1 MNTENHLIKNNNIFK
16 QNREVSWLRFNERI
30 LEEADDVSIPVLER
44 LKFVSIYATNLD
56 EFFMVRVGSLLDK
69 SIYTPNAIDNKSGMD
84 PKEQLDIIYEITH
97 LLNDKYNNSYK
108 GIEAVLRTNGISS
121 LDYKELDGNEI
132 KYVRSY
138 FEDAIYP
145 VLSPQIIDPHHPFPH
160 LKNKSIYVAC
170 LLSHKDKKI
179 YGIVPVPENIPE
191 YIFLPGKYF
200 RYIHVEKIII
210 EFIDDLFR
218 TYQME
223 EKACISV
230 TRNADITLEDDPLSE
245 NIDFRHQ
252 MKKLLHLRKRLAVVK
267 LETNQKFGKDLT
279 KYLCKQLDIEEY
291 QIYLMSAPLEMHYVY
306 DLVDDL
312 TQIYNKNLLY
322 KPFKAVETIKVP
334 ETDMMELVTRRDLLL
349 HYPYQSMKPFL
360 YLIRQAANDPNV
372 LSIKITI
379 YRMAKKANLV
389 DYLCTAAEN
398 GKNVTAMIELRARFD
413 EQNNIDWSEKLE
425 DAGCNVFYGFDE
437 YKCHSK
443 VCLITYKDKGKIKYI
458 TQIGTGNYNES
469 TAKQYTDLSLIT
481 GNQDIGEDANEFFK
495 NMSIGSLEGNYK
507 HFLVAPIY
515 MKSQLLELFDEQIAK
530 GKDGRIFFKIN
541 SLTDLDMINKLAEA
555 SQAGV
560 QISMVIRGI
569 CCILPGID
577 SLTNN
582 ITIRGIVGRYLEHS
596 RIYSFG
602 EGDSQKMYI
611 SSADLMTRNLDRRV
625 EVACPIYD
633 PEIKMEVNKIIETT
647 LLDNIKARMIDTSGK
662 YYKLSN
668 NKEPL
673 ISQELFIEQSLEI
686 KPFKGTEKKSI
697 IDMVKTLFKS

>member
-1 MNTENHLIKNNNIFK
+1 MNTKNPLKENNIFK

-30 LEEADDVSIPVLER
+30 LEEADDMTIPILER

-84 PKEQLDIIYEITH
+84 PKEQLDIIYEISR

-108 GIEAVLRTNGISS
+108 DIEVALRTNGICS
-121 LDYKELDGNEI
+121 LDYNELDNDEQ

-138 FEDAIYP
+138 FEEAIYP

-160 LKNKSIYVAC
+160 LKNKSLYIAC

-191 YIFLPGKYF
+191 YVFLPGKYF
-200 RYIHVEKIII
+200 RYIHVEKIIF

-218 TYQME
+218 TYQMT

-230 TRNADITLEDDPLSE
+230 TRNADITPEDDPLSE

-252 MKKLLHLRKRLAVVK
+252 MKKLLHLRKRLAVVR
-267 LETNQKFGKDLT
+267 LETNQKLGRDLS
-279 KYLCKQLDIEEY
+279 KYLCKQLDIDNY
-291 QIYLMSAPLEMHYVY
+291 QIYLMTAPLEMHYVY
-306 DLVDDL
+306 DLLDDL

-334 ETDMMELVTRRDLLL
+334 ETDMMELASRRDLLL
-349 HYPYQSMKPFL
+349 HYPYHSMKPFL

-398 GKNVTAMIELRARFD
+398 GKDVTAMIELRARFD

-425 DAGCNVFYGFDE
+425 DAGCNVFYGFEE

-443 VCLITYKDKGKIKYI
+443 VCLITYRDKGKIKYI

-481 GNQDIGEDANEFFK
+481 GNQEIGEDANEFFK
-495 NMSIGSLEGNYK
+495 NMSIGSLDGNYK
-507 HFLVAPIY
+507 HLLVAPIH
-515 MKSQLLELFDEQIAK
+515 MKPKLLDLFNEEIAK
-530 GKDGRIFFKIN
+530 GKEGRIFFKIN
-541 SLTDLDMINKLAEA
+541 SLTDLDMINNLAKA

-560 QISMVIRGI
+560 EVSMIIRGI
-569 CCILPGID
+569 CCILPEID
-577 SLTNN
+577 SITEN
-582 ITIRGIVGRYLEHS
+582 ITIGAIVGRYLEHS

-602 EGDSQKMYI
+602 QGDSQKIYI

-625 EVACPIYD
+625 EVACPVYD
-633 PEIKMEVNKIIETT
+633 TDIKEEINKVIETT
-647 LLDNIKARMIDTSGK
+647 LQDNIKIRIINNEGE
-662 YYKLSN
+662 YYKPSK
-668 NKEPL
+668 NKESF
-673 ISQELFIEQSLEI
+673 ISQSLFIQQALELEPY
-686 KPFKGTEKKSI
+686 KSTKKKSI
-697 IDMVKTLFKS
+697 INIIKRLLKL

>member
-1 MNTENHLIKNNNIFK
+1 MNTKNPLKENNIFK

-30 LEEADDVSIPVLER
+30 LEEADDMTIPILER

-56 EFFMVRVGSLLDK
+56 EFFMVRVGSLFDK

-84 PKEQLDIIYEITH
+84 PKEQLDIIYEISR

-108 GIEAVLRTNGISS
+108 NIEIALRTNGIYS
-121 LDYKELDGNEI
+121 LDYNELDNDEQ
-132 KYVRSY
+132 KYVRTY
-138 FEDAIYP
+138 FEEAIYP

-160 LKNKSIYVAC
+160 LKNKSLYIAC

-191 YIFLPGKYF
+191 YVFLPGKYF
-200 RYIHVEKIII
+200 RYIHVEKIIF

-218 TYQME
+218 TYQMT

-230 TRNADITLEDDPLSE
+230 TRNADITPEDDPLSE

-252 MKKLLHLRKRLAVVK
+252 MKKLLHLRKRLAVVR
-267 LETNQKFGKDLT
+267 LETNQKLGRDLS
-279 KYLCKQLDIEEY
+279 KYLCKQLDIDNY
-291 QIYLMSAPLEMHYVY
+291 QIYLMTAPLEMHYVY
-306 DLVDDL
+306 DLLDDL

-334 ETDMMELVTRRDLLL
+334 ETDMMELASRRDLLL
-349 HYPYQSMKPFL
+349 HYPYHSMKPFL

-398 GKNVTAMIELRARFD
+398 GKDVTAMIELRARFD

-425 DAGCNVFYGFDE
+425 DAGCNVFYGFEE

-443 VCLITYKDKGKIKYI
+443 VCLITYRDKGKIKYI

-481 GNQDIGEDANEFFK
+481 GNQEIGEDANEFFK
-495 NMSIGSLEGNYK
+495 NMSIGSLDGNYK
-507 HFLVAPIY
+507 HLLVAPIH
-515 MKSQLLELFDEQIAK
+515 MKPKLLDLFNEEIAK
-530 GKDGRIFFKIN
+530 GKEGRIFFKIN
-541 SLTDLDMINKLAEA
+541 SLTDLDMINNLAKA

-560 QISMVIRGI
+560 EVSMIIRGI
-569 CCILPGID
+569 CCILPEID
-577 SLTNN
+577 SITEN
-582 ITIRGIVGRYLEHS
+582 ITIGAIVGRYLEHS

-602 EGDSQKMYI
+602 QGDSQKIYI

-625 EVACPIYD
+625 EVACPVYD
-633 PEIKMEVNKIIETT
+633 TDIKEEINKVIETT
-647 LLDNIKARMIDTSGK
+647 LQDNIKIRIINNEGE
-662 YYKLSN
+662 YYKPSK
-668 NKEPL
+668 NKESF
-673 ISQELFIEQSLEI
+673 ISQDLFIQQALELEPY
-686 KPFKGTEKKSI
+686 KSRKRKSI
-697 IDMVKTLFKS
+697 ISIIKRLLKL

>member
-1 MNTENHLIKNNNIFK
+1 MNTKNLLKENNIFK

-30 LEEADDVSIPVLER
+30 LEEANDVTIPILER

-84 PKEQLDIIYEITH
+84 PKEQLDVIYEISR

-108 GIEAVLRTNGISS
+108 DIEVELRTNGIYS
-121 LDYKELDGNEI
+121 LDYNELDNDEQ

-138 FEDAIYP
+138 FEEAIYP

-160 LKNKSIYVAC
+160 LKNKALYIAC
-170 LLSHKDKKI
+170 LLIHKDKKI

-191 YIFLPGKYF
+191 YVFLPGKYF
-200 RYIHVEKIII
+200 RYIHVEKIIF
-210 EFIDDLFR
+210 EFIDVLFR
-218 TYQME
+218 TYQMR

-230 TRNADITLEDDPLSE
+230 TRNADITPEDDSLSE

-252 MKKLLHLRKRLAVVK
+252 MKKLLHLRKRLAVVR
-267 LETNQKFGKDLT
+267 LETNQKLGKDLS
-279 KYLCKQLDIEEY
+279 KYLCKQLDIDNY
-291 QIYLMSAPLEMHYVY
+291 QIYLMTAPLQMHYVY
-306 DLVDDL
+306 DLLDEL

-334 ETDMMELVTRRDLLL
+334 ETDMMELASRRDLLL
-349 HYPYQSMKPFL
+349 HYPYHSMKPFL

-379 YRMAKKANLV
+379 YRMAKKATLV

-398 GKNVTAMIELRARFD
+398 GKDVTAMIELRARFD

-425 DAGCNVFYGFDE
+425 DAGCNVFYGFEE

-443 VCLITYKDKGKIKYI
+443 VCLITYRDKGRIKYI

-481 GNQDIGEDANEFFK
+481 GNQEIGEDANEFFK
-495 NMSIGSLEGNYK
+495 NMSIGSLAGNYK
-507 HFLVAPIY
+507 HLLVAPIH
-515 MKSQLLELFDEQIAK
+515 MKPKLLDLFNEEIAK
-530 GKDGRIFFKIN
+530 GKEGRIFFKIN
-541 SLTDLDMINKLAEA
+541 SLTDLDMINILAKA

-560 QISMVIRGI
+560 EVSMIIRGI
-569 CCILPGID
+569 CCILPEID
-577 SLTNN
+577 SITEN
-582 ITIRGIVGRYLEHS
+582 ITIGAIVGRYLEHS

-602 EGDSQKMYI
+602 QGESQKIYI

-625 EVACPIYD
+625 EVACPVYD
-633 PEIKMEVNKIIETT
+633 SDIKAEINKVIETT
-647 LLDNIKARMIDTSGK
+647 LQDNIKIRLINSEGE
-662 YYKLSN
+662 YYKLSK
-668 NKEPL
+668 NKEAF
-673 ISQELFIEQSLEI
+673 ISQDLFIQQALELEPYKI
-686 KPFKGTEKKSI
+686 TKNKSI
-697 IDMVKTLFKS
+697 INIIKRLLKM

>member
-1 MNTENHLIKNNNIFK
+1 MNTKNPLKENNIFK

-30 LEEADDVSIPVLER
+30 LEEADDMTIPILER

-84 PKEQLDIIYEITH
+84 PKEQLDIIYEISR

-108 GIEAVLRTNGISS
+108 DIEVALRTNGICS
-121 LDYKELDGNEI
+121 LDYNELDNDEQ

-138 FEDAIYP
+138 FEEAIYP

-160 LKNKSIYVAC
+160 LKNKSLYIAC

-191 YIFLPGKYF
+191 YVFLPGKYF
-200 RYIHVEKIII
+200 RYIHVEKIIF

-218 TYQME
+218 TYQMT

-230 TRNADITLEDDPLSE
+230 TRNADITPEDDPLSE

-252 MKKLLHLRKRLAVVK
+252 MKKLLHLRKRLAVVR
-267 LETNQKFGKDLT
+267 LETNQKLGRDLS
-279 KYLCKQLDIEEY
+279 KYLCKQLDIDNY
-291 QIYLMSAPLEMHYVY
+291 QIYLMTAPLEMHYVY
-306 DLVDDL
+306 DLLDDL

-334 ETDMMELVTRRDLLL
+334 ETDMMELASRRDLLL
-349 HYPYQSMKPFL
+349 HYPYHSMKPFL

-398 GKNVTAMIELRARFD
+398 GKDVTAMIELRARFD

-425 DAGCNVFYGFDE
+425 DAGCNVFYGFEE

-443 VCLITYKDKGKIKYI
+443 VCLITYRDKGKIKYI

-481 GNQDIGEDANEFFK
+481 GNQEIGEDANEFFK
-495 NMSIGSLEGNYK
+495 NMSIGSLDGNYK
-507 HFLVAPIY
+507 HLLVAPIH
-515 MKSQLLELFDEQIAK
+515 MKPKLLDLFNEEIAK
-530 GKDGRIFFKIN
+530 GKEGRIFFKIN
-541 SLTDLDMINKLAEA
+541 SLTDLDMINNLAKA

-560 QISMVIRGI
+560 EVSMIIRGI
-569 CCILPGID
+569 CCILPEID
-577 SLTNN
+577 SITEN
-582 ITIRGIVGRYLEHS
+582 ITIGAIVGRYLEHS

-602 EGDSQKMYI
+602 QGDSQKIYI

-625 EVACPIYD
+625 EVACPVYD
-633 PEIKMEVNKIIETT
+633 TDIKEEINKVIETT
-647 LLDNIKARMIDTSGK
+647 LQDNIKIRIINNEGE
-662 YYKLSN
+662 YYKPSK
-668 NKEPL
+668 NKESF
-673 ISQELFIEQSLEI
+673 ISQDLFIQQALELEPY
-686 KPFKGTEKKSI
+686 KSRKRKSI
-697 IDMVKTLFKS
+697 ISIIKRLLKL

>member
-1 MNTENHLIKNNNIFK
+1 MNTKNPLKENNIFK

-30 LEEADDVSIPVLER
+30 LEEADDMTIPILER

-84 PKEQLDIIYEITH
+84 PKEQLDIIYEISR

-108 GIEAVLRTNGISS
+108 DIEVALRTNGICS
-121 LDYKELDGNEI
+121 LDYNELDNDEQ

-138 FEDAIYP
+138 FEEAIYP

-160 LKNKSIYVAC
+160 LKNKSLYIAC

-191 YIFLPGKYF
+191 YVFLPGKYF
-200 RYIHVEKIII
+200 RYIHVEKIIF

-218 TYQME
+218 TYQMT

-230 TRNADITLEDDPLSE
+230 TRNADITPEDDPLSE

-252 MKKLLHLRKRLAVVK
+252 MKKLLHLRKRLAVVR
-267 LETNQKFGKDLT
+267 LETNQKLGRDLS
-279 KYLCKQLDIEEY
+279 KYLCKQLDIDNY
-291 QIYLMSAPLEMHYVY
+291 QIYLMTAPLEMHYVY
-306 DLVDDL
+306 DLLDDL

-334 ETDMMELVTRRDLLL
+334 ETDMMELASRRDLLL
-349 HYPYQSMKPFL
+349 HYPYHSMKPFL

-398 GKNVTAMIELRARFD
+398 GKDVTAMIELRARFD

-425 DAGCNVFYGFDE
+425 DAGCNVFYGFEE

-443 VCLITYKDKGKIKYI
+443 VCLITYRDKGKIKYI

-481 GNQDIGEDANEFFK
+481 GNQEIGEDANEFFK
-495 NMSIGSLEGNYK
+495 NMSIGSLDGNYK
-507 HFLVAPIY
+507 HLLVAPIH
-515 MKSQLLELFDEQIAK
+515 MKPKLLDLFNEEIAK
-530 GKDGRIFFKIN
+530 GKEGRIFFKIN
-541 SLTDLDMINKLAEA
+541 SLTDLDMINNLAKA

-560 QISMVIRGI
+560 EVSMIIRGI
-569 CCILPGID
+569 CCILPEID
-577 SLTNN
+577 SITEN
-582 ITIRGIVGRYLEHS
+582 ITIGAIVGRYLEHS

-602 EGDSQKMYI
+602 QGDSQKIYI

-625 EVACPIYD
+625 EVACPVYD
-633 PEIKMEVNKIIETT
+633 TDIKEEINKVIETT
-647 LLDNIKARMIDTSGK
+647 LQDNIKIRIINNEGE
-662 YYKLSN
+662 YYKPSK
-668 NKEPL
+668 NKESF
-673 ISQELFIEQSLEI
+673 ISQDLFIQQALELEPY
-686 KPFKGTEKKSI
+686 KSTKKKSI
-697 IDMVKTLFKS
+697 INIIKRLLKL

>member
-1 MNTENHLIKNNNIFK
+1 MNTKNPLKENNIFK

-30 LEEADDVSIPVLER
+30 LEEADDMTIPILER

-84 PKEQLDIIYEITH
+84 PKEQLDIIYEISR

-108 GIEAVLRTNGISS
+108 DIEVALRTNGICS
-121 LDYKELDGNEI
+121 LDYNELDNDEQ

-138 FEDAIYP
+138 FEEAIYP

-160 LKNKSIYVAC
+160 LKNKSLYIAC

-191 YIFLPGKYF
+191 YVFLPGKYF
-200 RYIHVEKIII
+200 RYIHVEKIIF

-218 TYQME
+218 TYQMT

-230 TRNADITLEDDPLSE
+230 TRNADITPEDDPLSE

-252 MKKLLHLRKRLAVVK
+252 MKKLLHLRKRLAVVR
-267 LETNQKFGKDLT
+267 LETNQKLGRDLS
-279 KYLCKQLDIEEY
+279 KYLCKQLDIDNY
-291 QIYLMSAPLEMHYVY
+291 QIYLMTAPLEMHYVY
-306 DLVDDL
+306 DLLDDL

-334 ETDMMELVTRRDLLL
+334 ETDMMELASRRDLLL
-349 HYPYQSMKPFL
+349 HYPYHSMKPFL

-398 GKNVTAMIELRARFD
+398 GKDVTAMIELRARFD

-425 DAGCNVFYGFDE
+425 DAGCNVFYGFEE

-443 VCLITYKDKGKIKYI
+443 VCLITYRDKGKIKYI

-481 GNQDIGEDANEFFK
+481 GNQEIGEDANEFFK
-495 NMSIGSLEGNYK
+495 NMSIGSLDGNYK
-507 HFLVAPIY
+507 HLLVAPIH
-515 MKSQLLELFDEQIAK
+515 MKPKLLDLFNEEIAK
-530 GKDGRIFFKIN
+530 GKEGRIFFKIN
-541 SLTDLDMINKLAEA
+541 SLTDLDMINNLAKA

-560 QISMVIRGI
+560 EVSMIIRGI
-569 CCILPGID
+569 CCILPEID
-577 SLTNN
+577 SITEN
-582 ITIRGIVGRYLEHS
+582 ITIGAIVGRYLEHS

-602 EGDSQKMYI
+602 QGDSQKIYI

-625 EVACPIYD
+625 EVACPVYD
-633 PEIKMEVNKIIETT
+633 TDIKEEINKVIETT
-647 LLDNIKARMIDTSGK
+647 LQDNIKIRIINNEGE
-662 YYKLSN
+662 YYKPSK

-673 ISQELFIEQSLEI
+673 ICQDLFIQQALELEPY
-686 KPFKGTEKKSI
+686 KSRKRKSI
-697 IDMVKTLFKS
+697 ISIIKRLLKL